1 MTALGEGRL
10 ARIALGAALALG
22 AIALALLGAARG
34 DSGDAGAAAPSA
46 AADGAAAQGD
56 PAARG
61 QQPRRELPRGGRS
74 VLPQYRPVGFYGAPQ
89 SPELGE
95 LGIGSPESAARRMR
109 RQIKPYEKLSP
120 KPIYPVFEL
129 LGTIALAG
137 PGADGLYRAR
147 QPNRIIR
154 RYAKV
159 ARKQRFLLLLDIQP
173 GRARFIDEVKHLR
186 KWLKR
191 PYVSVALDPEW
202 NMGRHGVPGERI
214 GSVHAGMI
222 NRVTLYLNRLIR
234 RHRLPDKLVV
244 VHQFTD
250 SMIRDKHKLKR
261 RRYVDLVL
269 NADGFGTPGQK
280 RAKYKELAPPKNS
293 WMRPGFK
300 LFYKEDTNLM
310 SPREVMRLRPR
321 PAFVVYE

>member
-1 MTALGEGRL
+1 MEQLLRWTLNTILRNPLLFWA
-10 ARIALGAALALG
+10 AVIAN
-22 AIALALLGAARG
+22 LLGTVIGGAVWYGPMILSSPIWALPFIPDCPLAA
-34 DSGDAGAAAPSA
+34 
-46 AADGAAAQGD
+46 
-56 PAARG
+56 
-61 QQPRRELPRGGRS
+61 
-74 VLPQYRPVGFYGAPQ
+74 
-89 SPELGE
+89 
-95 LGIGSPESAARRMR
+95 
-109 RQIKPYEKLSP
+109 
-120 KPIYPVFEL
+120 L

>member
-1 MTALGEGRL
+1 MASLGAGRL
-10 ARIALGAALALG
+10 ARVALGAALALG
-22 AIALALLGAARG
+22 AIALAVLGGARDEAGDVGAAT
-34 DSGDAGAAAPSA
+34 AA
-46 AADGAAAQGD
+46 AADGPGAGARA
-56 PAARG
+56 AARG
-61 QQPRRELPRGGRS
+61 GRTRRELPRGGRS
-74 VLPQYRPVGFYGAPQ
+74 VLPQYRPIGFYGAPQ

-95 LGIGSPESAARRMR
+95 LGIGTPESAARRLR
-109 RQIKPYEKLSP
+109 KQIRPYKGLAK

-137 PGADGLYRAR
+137 PGPDGLYRAR

-159 ARKQRFLLLLDIQP
+159 ARERRFLLLLDIQP

-186 KWLKR
+186 KWLRR
-191 PYVSVALDPEW
+191 PNVSVALDPEW
-202 NMGRHGVPGERI
+202 NMGRNGVPGKRI
-214 GSVHAGMI
+214 GSVHAGMV
-222 NRVTLYLNRLIR
+222 NRVTLYLNRLVR

-269 NADGFGTPGQK
+269 NADGFGTPAQK
-280 RAKYKELAPPKNS
+280 RAKYKELAPRKGS
-293 WMRPGFK
+293 WKRPGFK

-310 SPREVMRLRPR
+310 SPRDVMRLRPR